1 MFKTNATSLGMH
13 SMWRT
18 SLTQY
23 VKRQGRIETIREML
37 DNEMR
42 KKIIKRWQK
51 IGASVQN
58 KMKGIFKPQGVL
70 QIKFNWNNIQCHD
83 NE

>member
-1 MFKTNATSLGMH
+1 
-13 SMWRT
+13 
-18 SLTQY
+18 

-70 QIKFNWNNIQCHD
+70 QIKFN
-83 NE
+83 